1 MGLASSLSFSVP
13 LLHDAKSSLENIKMK
28 LHYLPSIA
36 CLFALLTLLGATRV
50 HAHFPWLALDDEG
63 KPILFFGEGLN
74 DRTYHLP
81 ESMTHFE
88 LKHARGDDE
97 SESLKLQP
105 VSTDDLVGLQAAEA
119 VEPTGCIYGTQTY
132 GIYHGSK
139 LVYYVQHF
147 PSSNP
152 ATWTTPATEGNSGGD
167 QLRAKITAT
176 DEGIRV
182 LVLWQEK
189 PLPNAEV
196 KLFCDEGHEE
206 GSAKTNDDG
215 VVTFTSKQVE
225 PGLNAIMVGFTDD
238 DASGTFKD
246 ESFQA
251 TSNYL
256 TATFPRPQV
265 AVDANRNDSAHVSE
279 SKMTKSNE
287 SSVTVKASSLP
298 DLPLKLT
305 SFGGAVANGTLFVYG
320 GHIGDAHSYSTA
332 EQSNAFW
339 SLELPNGKSWNSLPS
354 GPKLQGLAMVG
365 HGNSVVR
372 IGGFTARNAEGET
385 HDLQSQATVSRYDI
399 ASKQWKDD
407 TPLPEPRSSHA
418 AAVIGDQVYVVGG
431 WAMSGENETK
441 WHNTAWTADLSQQPL
456 QWKAIAA
463 PPFERRA
470 LSVAAHDGRIY
481 VVGGMDQEDGPSTE
495 VDVFDPKSNQW
506 SKGASLIGEA
516 MTGFGCWAQSH
527 AGHLYVSTVNGTIQR
542 LTAEGD
548 DWEIVGSYDP
558 GRFFHCMLP
567 LDPTSMLMVGGANMS
582 IGRFT
587 NLEIVEIK

>member
-1 MGLASSLSFSVP
+1 MKSHHLSF
-13 LLHDAKSSLENIKMK
+13 
-28 LHYLPSIA
+28 IA
-36 CLFALLTLLGATRV
+36 CLFALLSLFGPTPV
-50 HAHFPWLALDDEG
+50 HAHFPWLAQNDQG
-63 KPILFFGEGLN
+63 KPILFFGEGLD

-81 ESMTHFE
+81 ESMKAFE
-88 LKHARGDDE
+88 LWQTDGNSAPK
-97 SESLKLQP
+97 SLTLQT
-105 VSTDDLVGLQAAEA
+105 VSTDDLVGLQAADA
-119 VEPTGCIYGTQTY
+119 VAKTGCIYGTQTY

-139 LVYYVQHF
+139 LVYHVQHF
-147 PSSNP
+147 PSPDP
-152 ATWTTPATEGNSGGD
+152 ATWTTPPAEGKSGGN
-167 QLRAKITAT
+167 QLRAEIKAV

-182 LVLWQEK
+182 LVLWQQK

-215 VVTFTSKQVE
+215 VVTFSSKQVE

-238 DASGTFKD
+238 QASGTFKE

-256 TATFPRPQV
+256 TATFPRPQ
-265 AVDANRNDSAHVSE
+265 ANGESHRTDSARANE

-298 DLPLKLT
+298 DLPRKLT
-305 SFGGAVANGTLFVYG
+305 SFGGAVANGKLFVYG

-339 SLELPNGKSWNSLPS
+339 SLDLPGGKSWDSLPS

-372 IGGFTARNAEGET
+372 IGGFTAMNDEGET

-399 ASKQWKDD
+399 ATKQWKDD

-418 AAVIGDQVYVVGG
+418 AAVIGDQVYVIGG

-542 LTAEGD
+542 LTEDGD
-548 DWEIVGSYDP
+548 DWEIASSYDP

-567 LDPTSMLMVGGANMS
+567 LDNKSMVMVGGANMS